1 MVKKGLFKRSRDA
14 SPSNRRR
21 GRGERGASMVEFA
34 LIAPVFFAVVFG
46 GIEIGLMFRSYLAL
60 EDLSR
65 SSARVASIQRDSPA
79 ADEAILTRIS
89 DRAAALQGDIIQIVI
104 FQAPTL
110 DSEVPADCLTASRS
124 GPDFC
129 QNYSFAEFEALVNG
143 GGTGAT
149 QNGWDGPD
157 RRAGDNIGIY
167 VEYSYQFATGF
178 FQELTLSTTS
188 IEVIESDL

>member
-1 MVKKGLFKRSRDA
+1 MVKKGLFRRSRDA

-65 SSARVASIQRDSPA
+65 SSARVASIQRDSPD

-89 DRAAALQGDIIQIVI
+89 DRAAALQGDITQIVI

-110 DSEVPADCLTASRS
+110 DSEVPAGCLTGSQS

-129 QNYSFAEFEALVNG
+129 QTYSFAEFEALVNG
-143 GGTGAT
+143 TGSP